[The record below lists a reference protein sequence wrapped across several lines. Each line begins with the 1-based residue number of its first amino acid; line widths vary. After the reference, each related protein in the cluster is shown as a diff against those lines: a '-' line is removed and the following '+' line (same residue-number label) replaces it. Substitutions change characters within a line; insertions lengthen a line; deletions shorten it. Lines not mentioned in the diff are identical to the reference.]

1 MVVAESYREG
11 EHRNRG
17 LLQQYSRQAFHAIK
31 LDFSIRLVRKRCF
44 IAPIPEDLQALMNAL
59 AHDRDMFH

>member
-1 MVVAESYREG
+1 MPSE
-11 EHRNRG
+11 
-17 LLQQYSRQAFHAIK
+17 
-31 LDFSIRLVRKRCF
+31 LDFKHPVSEEAMHF